1 MAELFY
7 EITQDEADAISKF
20 SVDARNKID
29 PYCGKQVN
37 GNYIIRVDDVN
48 ACSEMAQIQAVDFS
62 GKVDKTAAQLDFPV
76 VPEFEDAE

>member
-1 MAELFY
+1 MSELFY

-48 ACSEMAQIQAVDFS
+48 ACSEMAEIQAVDFTV
-62 GKVDKTAAQLDFPV
+62 KVAKTVAQLDFPIME
-76 VPEFEDAE
+76 EFQDAE